1 MRFTLKVFIAL
12 VISGF
17 AYALWVVQPD
27 RLSLKQIERNIAA
40 AQFSE
45 VEELLNAFGFTSETL
60 TYFALAERFS
70 RGDGI
75 HPLVLM
81 NPDIRQEFQSLC
93 AIKCQLTVSKKSEK
107 VPLIGMHRQY
117 KFFVISTG
125 ETSTHVLRDHAFWMM
140 LLP

>member
-45 VEELLNAFGFTSETL
+45 VEELLNAGKHNTQL
-60 TYFALAERFS
+60 QVN
-70 RGDGI
+70 GDCNM
-75 HPLVLM
+75 H
-81 NPDIRQEFQSLC
+81 
-93 AIKCQLTVSKKSEK
+93 AI
-107 VPLIGMHRQY
+107 
-117 KFFVISTG
+117 
-125 ETSTHVLRDHAFWMM
+125 
-140 LLP
+140 